1 MNHIKYKS
9 EIIAKEIIAKKL
21 LLLSVSN
28 PNRCQLNKVKIKRI
42 IENQLICGI
51 QPYKLETSKPKINLG
66 VAEPRI
72 INSGF
77 PV

>member
-1 MNHIKYKS
+1 MLLYQ
-9 EIIAKEIIAKKL
+9 KEIIAKKL
-21 LLLSVSN
+21 LLLSASN
-28 PNRCQLNKVKIKRI
+28 PNKCQLNRVKIKRI

-51 QPYKLETSKPKINLG
+51 QPYNVETSRPKINLG

-72 INSGF
+72 INSGL